1 MIAVE
6 FCRGPADGMKEI
18 SRGRLE
24 VTMDPSK
31 LPFTV
36 ERAGQTYALTEIRI
50 YIRQNAGKA
59 IYTLDP
65 NA

>member
-1 MIAVE
+1 
-6 FCRGPADGMKEI
+6 MKEI

-59 IYTLDP
+59 IYTLTP
-65 NA
+65 P